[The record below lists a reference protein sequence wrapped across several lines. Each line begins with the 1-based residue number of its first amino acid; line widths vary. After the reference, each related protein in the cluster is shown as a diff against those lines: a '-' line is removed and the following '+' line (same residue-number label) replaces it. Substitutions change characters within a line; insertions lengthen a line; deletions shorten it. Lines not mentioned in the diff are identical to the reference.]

1 MALSGFKTISLP
13 LSQLS
18 LPAVLKCGQSFL
30 WTVLTP
36 PLSETP
42 ANSSE
47 TPHTH
52 TEYRMC
58 LRDRVLCLRQSS
70 DTLFYRSVFPKPPSS
85 ATDQLI
91 RDTETLEWL
100 KDYFQLDV
108 DLVDLYKQWADKDK
122 VFAKF
127 QDRFE
132 GIRILRQDPWENL
145 ISCAI
150 FPLHAHFLTSNIQ
163 LDSYALLIITY
174 PE

>member
-1 MALSGFKTISLP
+1 MAISGFKTISLP

-36 PLSETP
+36 PVSNTP
-42 ANSSE
+42 GQSSE
-47 TPHTH
+47 LSHAH

-58 LRDRVLCLRQSS
+58 LRDRVVCLRQSP
-70 DTLFYRSVFPKPPSS
+70 DTLFYRSVFPKPPPSES
-85 ATDQLI
+85 AQLV
-91 RDTETLEWL
+91 RDAETLEWL
-100 KDYFQLDV
+100 KDYFQLDI

-122 VFAKF
+122 VFTKF

-132 GIRILRQDPWENL
+132 GIRILRQNPWENL

-150 FPLHAHFLTSNIQ
+150 FFDANSILLTFSQIHMLVQ
-163 LDSYALLIITY
+163 
-174 PE
+174 